1 MPSIATLVATDRT
14 DFDISWSLNFI
25 CLSKPSFLQT
35 RHESWF
41 QVFSSKSY
49 NLAYNYFQQ
58 NCSLFFKLVSELN
71 VTFFNLKIPKQ
82 VKSLPTFEI
91 TSQKSYMIC
100 PKNCRKFTINWNRLA
115 VTSMFGFGFVGPVG
129 HFWGVWNLSV
139 QYITHS
145 AAKKQ
150 LLLSVTAKR
159 FQLIVNLAS
168 ESYNINILS

>member
-1 MPSIATLVATDRT
+1 MPFIATLVATDRT

-41 QVFSSKSY
+41 QVFSSKNY

-100 PKNCRKFTINWNRLA
+100 PKNCRKFTSQKPYMICLKNWTQSHV
-115 VTSMFGFGFVGPVG
+115 VTKWFTKSP
-129 HFWGVWNLSV
+129 LP
-139 QYITHS
+139 T
-145 AAKKQ
+145 
-150 LLLSVTAKR
+150 
-159 FQLIVNLAS
+159 
-168 ESYNINILS
+168 